1 MKQNLTQSQML
12 EIWRRKRMVEP
23 LRLDC
28 TVSRTDGPDVDAIL
42 TEEMRSWY
50 LDLLDNAP
58 ISKLAPVDITAT
70 CKIDVLSDGRLVIT
84 APDGCRR
91 ILSVW
96 FTGWDCPVN
105 VADEAAMNNFNPYQ
119 QRPAAYRLTPDR
131 IAVGGAQGSL
141 RQVFAAMDISP
152 VVYIFDDSAL

>member
-1 MKQNLTQSQML
+1 
-12 EIWRRKRMVEP
+12 MVEP

-58 ISKLAPVDITAT
+58 ISTLAPVDRTAT
-70 CKIDVLSDGRLVIT
+70 CKIDALSDGRLVIT

-119 QRPAAYRLTPDR
+119 QRPAAYRLAPDR
-131 IAVGGAQGSL
+131 IAVGGAQG
-141 RQVFAAMDISP
+141 
-152 VVYIFDDSAL
+152 